1 MQSSSS
7 LLSGKDSSYMGC
19 MYLSIVVPTLVGVLV
34 AEVGSEPGW
43 LEILLCVV
51 TVIPLKT
58 QVMKLCARTKWSS
71 SQRQLE
77 EGKIDLGKCF
87 VPKAENY
94 TEYF

>member
-1 MQSSSS
+1 MLPVLGEVVLCRRHHMQSSSS

-58 QVMKLCARTKWSS
+58 QVGFHAVDCRAW
-71 SQRQLE
+71 
-77 EGKIDLGKCF
+77 
-87 VPKAENY
+87 
-94 TEYF
+94 